1 MPFGSP
7 QQLLILLVLLI
18 TALAIMLLTQQ
29 IAQAAVLPAPDG
41 LAPETLPGLAHILS
55 AY

>member
-18 TALAIMLLTQQ
+18 TALAVMLLTQQ
-29 IAQAAVLPAPDG
+29 VGQAAPLPMIEALSGD
-41 LAPETLPGLAHILS
+41 TLPGLPHNLS
-55 AY
+55 AL